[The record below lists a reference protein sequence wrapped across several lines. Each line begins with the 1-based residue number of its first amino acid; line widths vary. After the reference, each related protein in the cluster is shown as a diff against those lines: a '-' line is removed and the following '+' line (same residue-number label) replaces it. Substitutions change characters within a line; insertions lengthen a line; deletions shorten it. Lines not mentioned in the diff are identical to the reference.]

1 MLECE
6 ERGLMLH
13 EAKVGS
19 EEECSAGNGN
29 NKTSF
34 LVLNVMSIQ
43 MFSKTLITEW
53 LKFLTQPMES
63 SNFPSPSPR

>member
-13 EAKVGS
+13 ETKEGS
-19 EEECSAGNGN
+19 EEECNAGNKN

-34 LVLNVMSIQ
+34 SVLNITYIQ
-43 MFSKTLITEW
+43 MFSKMLITEW